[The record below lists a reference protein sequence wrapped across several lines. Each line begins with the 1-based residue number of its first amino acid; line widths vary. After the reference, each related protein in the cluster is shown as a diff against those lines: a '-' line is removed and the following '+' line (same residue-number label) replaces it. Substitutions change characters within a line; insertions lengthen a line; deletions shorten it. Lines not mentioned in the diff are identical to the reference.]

1 MYLLIFYWAKAA
13 EFKQS
18 ISQHEAEINRQ
29 KTIIADLESKCKQLG
44 DEHTS
49 MAATVHARIPRE
61 KHEAMVQ
68 EFKRY
73 IHTSMFFIEFK

>member
-1 MYLLIFYWAKAA
+1 MHSVFFYFIKAA

-29 KTIIADLESKCKQLG
+29 KIVIAELENKCKQLG

-68 EFKRY
+68 EFKRLG
-73 IHTSMFFIEFK
+73 F

>member
-1 MYLLIFYWAKAA
+1 MYIYLFKAA

-29 KTIIADLESKCKQLG
+29 KTIIGDLESKCKQLG

-49 MAATVHARIPRE
+49 MAANVHARIPRE

-73 IHTSMFFIEFK
+73 VCCTKYKLK